1 MARSRLELQLILEAI
16 PGVQMVKFQ
25 PSDSTRLTYPCIIYS
40 RDSQDVTYADNHP
53 FRTDTRYMVTVID
66 RNPDSLIP
74 SLVAKLPYCSFSRFY
89 VADDLNHDVY
99 ALYF

>member
-1 MARSRLELQLILEAI
+1 MAQSRLDLQLILEAI

-25 PSDSTRLTYPCIIYS
+25 PPDSTRLVYPCN
-40 RDSQDVTYADNHP
+40 RP
-53 FRTDTRYMVTVID
+53 FRTDTRYMITVID

-99 ALYF
+99 TLYF